1 MSVRAVALLM
11 LAALACS
18 ADSREPSSSSDD
30 RTLLLAEEARYR
42 IVALIVP
49 PTSADS
55 PGELRV
61 TMTASGDWHVE
72 PEAPIR
78 LTLESS
84 SVRIEPTAFTN
95 RDARVLTDDGFEF
108 VAQLHA
114 DASGPGHAKGQI
126 KFGICEGPKEQCV
139 IVRRD
144 FDIALRIVF
153 AD

>member
-1 MSVRAVALLM
+1 MRVRVIAFLA

-18 ADSREPSSSSDD
+18 VASEGPSNLESEA
-30 RTLLLAEEARYR
+30 LVVAEEKRYR
-42 IVALIVP
+42 IVAHAVSP
-49 PTSADS
+49 VSDHS

-61 TMTASGDWHVE
+61 KMVASGGWHLE

-78 LTLESS
+78 LDFEPSD
-84 SVRIEPTAFTN
+84 VRLEPTSFAN
-95 RDARVLTDDGFEF
+95 EDAHVLNDDSFEF

-114 DASGPGHAKGQI
+114 DASGDRYAKGKI

-144 FDIALRIVF
+144 IEIPLQIIF